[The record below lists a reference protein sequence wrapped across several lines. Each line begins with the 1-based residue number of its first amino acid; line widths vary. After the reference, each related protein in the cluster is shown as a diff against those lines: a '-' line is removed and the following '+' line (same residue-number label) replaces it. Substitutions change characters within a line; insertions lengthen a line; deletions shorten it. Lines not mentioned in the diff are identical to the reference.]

1 MCVCMYACKSV
12 IRYVSVMYACMYV
25 CVCVCLLV
33 TASTHAGST
42 NTIRVHVVTFWNQEL
57 GGSLEVTLGP

>member
-1 MCVCMYACKSV
+1 MHV
-12 IRYVSVMYACMYV
+12 R
-25 CVCVCLLV
+25 VCVCLLV